1 MSYPPQILKKRHS
14 YIGFY
19 IFAFITPIAISITS
33 SIFNILL
40 VHIRAPHVHLLT
52 PFHSLPPLNP
62 KLFPFVSTIQF
73 SSSWCIMSN
82 FISVLVNSS
91 TKISGAYAKIF
102 YIPIS
107 IIFWC
112 LHQPLTVST
121 TFYIIIHCRMQ
132 GSFFSY
138 YSSALIINF

>member
-1 MSYPPQILKKRHS
+1 MALSRHHALVCIRISTVQDGSLLLDILKHFS
-14 YIGFY
+14 
-19 IFAFITPIAISITS
+19 
-33 SIFNILL
+33 L
-40 VHIRAPHVHLLT
+40 VH
-52 PFHSLPPLNP
+52 LPPLKS

>member
-1 MSYPPQILKKRHS
+1 MHVLSCMAKVLRKHHASVCIRISKMQDDSSLLDILKHFS
-14 YIGFY
+14 
-19 IFAFITPIAISITS
+19 
-33 SIFNILL
+33 L
-40 VHIRAPHVHLLT
+40 VH
-52 PFHSLPPLNP
+52 LPPLNP

-132 GSFFSY
+132 GSFFS
-138 YSSALIINF
+138 SSALIINF